1 MVTETIEAPPPL
13 FFAFLYA
20 LGVKKYIA
28 TPSKG
33 SVDAG

>member
-1 MVTETIEAPPPL
+1 VDAQDIVKKQRKVA
-13 FFAFLYA
+13 FFNA

-33 SVDAG
+33 SVDGG